1 MTLPFDHTRDHD
13 LGVEIF
19 KVIVWNRFIS
29 GMGRPI
35 DMERKECE
43 SSIHDHDI
51 D

>member
-1 MTLPFDHTRDHD
+1 MALTFDLTHDLD
-13 LGVEIF
+13 LGVSRSESEIAL
-19 KVIVWNRFIS
+19 

-35 DMERKECE
+35 DMERKVYG